1 CDLAKP
7 EVLLQMERG
16 EPCMPA
22 EPDLEGTAVSLKPG
36 AGVVLGTS
44 VAWKSPPGTEPSALR
59 PQEETLSPCAGSYG
73 PQQLLVMMSIFL
85 SSEPVG
91 PGRASSGALLQVET
105 EQFPKGRCR
114 NPEDSR
120 SLWDAP
126 DSSAR
131 ECLESLPERGTLS
144 PGCASL
150 EVIIP
155 TSALVAH
162 VPREAMGAPAVLS
175 HPAASP
181 PCPIHTCCQEVLT
194 LSLPPSPPPAA
205 AGANMGIPGEVLQ
218 EGIGAEEGLQKEDVR
233 GAGSS
238 GQYPAADAPAEPSR
252 EEMADLCQTAARVEP
267 GGSADLLGNPEE
279 SVGGTAACQRNS
291 SREKFYRCMVCGRNF
306 LLKINLIIHQKSH
319 SNWVPYVCTE
329 CDQAFTSK
337 TKLRRHLRIRAATG
351 FCPPSGTE
359 GGSGLA
365 PCRAAQPHGQDSSAR
380 EQWERPNP
388 NLFPPP
394 PQKITYTCMEC
405 MENFSS
411 RSFLVLHQRTHA
423 NRHHFTLCL
432 CCKRSFVWA
441 SRFVLRSAA
450 GRKGYWC
457 RECQKACKRLH
468 RPRGH
473 RKTDVRRGSPHECSS
488 KLPLHVEPV

>member
-1 CDLAKP
+1 
-7 EVLLQMERG
+7 
-16 EPCMPA
+16 MPA

-36 AGVVLGTS
+36 A
-44 VAWKSPPGTEPSALR
+44 
-59 PQEETLSPCAGSYG
+59 
-73 PQQLLVMMSIFL
+73 
-85 SSEPVG
+85 EPVG
-91 PGRASSGALLQVET
+91 PGCASSEALLQVET
-105 EQFPKGRCR
+105 EQSPKGRCR

-120 SLWDAP
+120 SPSDAP
-126 DSSAR
+126 DSSA
-131 ECLESLPERGTLS
+131 P
-144 PGCASL
+144 
-150 EVIIP
+150 
-155 TSALVAH
+155 H
-162 VPREAMGAPAVLS
+162 VPQEAIGAPADLS
-175 HPAASP
+175 HPAASR
-181 PCPIHTCCQEVLT
+181 PCPIPTCCQEVLT

-205 AGANMGIPGEVLQ
+205 AGADVGIPGEVLQ
-218 EGIGAEEGLQKEDVR
+218 EGIGAEEGLQKEDVG
-233 GAGSS
+233 GAGNR

-252 EEMADLCQTAARVEP
+252 EEMPDLCQTAARVEP
-267 GGSADLLGNPEE
+267 GGSAGLLGKPEE
-279 SVGGTAACQRNS
+279 SVGRTAACQRNS
-291 SREKFYRCMVCGRNF
+291 SREKFYRCMVCGKNF

-319 SNWVPYVCTE
+319 SNWVPYVCIE

-337 TKLRRHLRIRAATG
+337 KKIRRHLRIRAATG

-359 GGSGLA
+359 GGSSLA
-365 PCRAAQPHGQDSSAR
+365 PCRAAQPHGRGSSTR

-411 RSFLVLHQRTHA
+411 QSFLVLHQRTHA

-432 CCKRSFVWA
+432 CCNRSFVWA
-441 SRFVLRSAA
+441 SQFVRQSAA

-457 RECQKACKRLH
+457 SECQKACKRLR

>member
-1 CDLAKP
+1 
-7 EVLLQMERG
+7 
-16 EPCMPA
+16 MPA

-36 AGVVLGTS
+36 A
-44 VAWKSPPGTEPSALR
+44 
-59 PQEETLSPCAGSYG
+59 
-73 PQQLLVMMSIFL
+73 
-85 SSEPVG
+85 EPVG
-91 PGRASSGALLQVET
+91 PGCASSEALLQVET
-105 EQFPKGRCR
+105 EQSPKGRCR

-120 SLWDAP
+120 SPSDAP
-126 DSSAR
+126 DSSA
-131 ECLESLPERGTLS
+131 P
-144 PGCASL
+144 
-150 EVIIP
+150 
-155 TSALVAH
+155 H
-162 VPREAMGAPAVLS
+162 VPQEAIGAPADLS
-175 HPAASP
+175 HPAASR
-181 PCPIHTCCQEVLT
+181 PCPIPTCCQEVLT

-205 AGANMGIPGEVLQ
+205 AGADVGIPGEVLQ
-218 EGIGAEEGLQKEDVR
+218 EGIGAEEGLQKEDVG
-233 GAGSS
+233 GAGNR

-252 EEMADLCQTAARVEP
+252 EEMPDLCQTAARVEP
-267 GGSADLLGNPEE
+267 GGSAGLLGKPEE
-279 SVGGTAACQRNS
+279 SVGRTAACQRNS
-291 SREKFYRCMVCGRNF
+291 SREKFYRCMVCGKNF

-319 SNWVPYVCTE
+319 SNWVPYVCIE

-337 TKLRRHLRIRAATG
+337 KKIRRHLRIRAATG

-359 GGSGLA
+359 GGSSLA
-365 PCRAAQPHGQDSSAR
+365 PCRAAQPHGRGSSSR

-411 RSFLVLHQRTHA
+411 QSFLVLHQRTHA

-432 CCKRSFVWA
+432 CCNRSFVWA
-441 SRFVLRSAA
+441 SQFVRQSAA

-457 RECQKACKRLH
+457 SECQKACKRLR

>member
-1 CDLAKP
+1 MEELYARIEALERRLERAEEALRGWEAWGLRLPSVPVTFKDVFVEFSGDEWALLDDEQKELHRSVMQSNCEMLLSLYCDLAKP
-7 EVLLQMERG
+7 EDLLQMERG
-16 EPCMPA
+16 EPCVPA

-36 AGVVLGTS
+36 A
-44 VAWKSPPGTEPSALR
+44 
-59 PQEETLSPCAGSYG
+59 
-73 PQQLLVMMSIFL
+73 
-85 SSEPVG
+85 EPVG
-91 PGRASSGALLQVET
+91 PGCASSEALLQVET
-105 EQFPKGRCR
+105 EQSPKGRCR

-120 SLWDAP
+120 SPSDAP

-131 ECLESLPERGTLS
+131 
-144 PGCASL
+144 AD
-150 EVIIP
+150 V
-155 TSALVAH
+155 
-162 VPREAMGAPAVLS
+162 
-175 HPAASP
+175 
-181 PCPIHTCCQEVLT
+181 
-194 LSLPPSPPPAA
+194 
-205 AGANMGIPGEVLQ
+205 GIPGEVLQ
-218 EGIGAEEGLQKEDVR
+218 EGIGAEEGLQKEDVG
-233 GAGSS
+233 GAGNR

-252 EEMADLCQTAARVEP
+252 EEMPDLCQTAARVEP
-267 GGSADLLGNPEE
+267 GGSAGLLGKPEE
-279 SVGGTAACQRNS
+279 SVGRTAACQRNS
-291 SREKFYRCMVCGRNF
+291 SREKFYRCMVCGKNF

-319 SNWVPYVCTE
+319 SNWVPYVCIE

-337 TKLRRHLRIRAATG
+337 KKIRRHLRIRAATG

-359 GGSGLA
+359 GGSSLA
-365 PCRAAQPHGQDSSAR
+365 PCRAAQPHGRGSSTR

-411 RSFLVLHQRTHA
+411 QSFLVLHQRTHA

-432 CCKRSFVWA
+432 CCNRSFVWA
-441 SRFVLRSAA
+441 SQFVRQSAA

-457 RECQKACKRLH
+457 SECQKACKRLR